1 MAQLGDALRKQIVR
15 VKLDGALSPKQL
27 GLLAGTIAKTRH
39 ATLVADGKLPE
50 ANIRFVDGAQGAPET
65 TVKIAAGK
73 PGIILYKG
81 SSLAQAA
88 AYALEAAR
96 QASQRISKSG
106 TYAASWRIFVNGQEA
121 DEAHVPP
128 NAQEA
133 IVVNITPY
141 ARRLEQ
147 GTGRGVGR
155 APYLITEIVARATK
169 ARFSGLV
176 VLRKFVSLSGAS
188 SNRFPVPYHLKRP
201 PGGEMLYPSVVI
213 SLRAS

>member
-1 MAQLGDALRKQIVR
+1 VAQLGDALRKQIVR

-27 GLLAGTIAKTRH
+27 GVLAGTIAKTRH
-39 ATLVADGKLPE
+39 AALVADGKLPE
-50 ANIRFVDGAQGAPET
+50 ANIRFVDGAQGAAET

-96 QASQRISKSG
+96 QASQRNSKSG

-133 IVVNITPY
+133 IV
-141 ARRLEQ
+141 
-147 GTGRGVGR
+147 
-155 APYLITEIVARATK
+155 
-169 ARFSGLV
+169 
-176 VLRKFVSLSGAS
+176 
-188 SNRFPVPYHLKRP
+188 
-201 PGGEMLYPSVVI
+201 
-213 SLRAS
+213 